1 MKTRLL
7 KVSSILLVG
16 IAVAIGCSKDE
27 ETPVPVVASSNASAP
42 VADPYATT
50 KTAIKENYANI
61 VYANYKDS
69 YDKAIVLKAALTTFT
84 NAPSVA
90 NLATAKQSWLD
101 AREPYGQTEAF
112 RFANGPIDAANG
124 PEGQL
129 NAWPL
134 DESYIDYTI
143 ASSTS
148 GIINNASTYP
158 TISGAVLDGLNEQGG
173 EENISIGYHAIE
185 FLLWGQDD
193 ANTSL
198 GTPGNRSYLDFVGS
212 GPGNEQRRQDY
223 LMAVADLLVDHL
235 GLMVSDWETGN
246 NSNYRAT
253 FMALP
258 NNTMLE
264 YVLTAIGTLSKSEL
278 AGERMFTAL
287 TNQDQEDEHSCFSDN
302 THRDSIV
309 NARGIRNVFIGSYTR
324 TDGSVISG
332 TSIKDLIGQINSTIE
347 GELNTLSLATI
358 TNTEAMPV
366 PFDNALT
373 QEVAGGSGPIMTAIL
388 SLQNQG
394 DKISEMATAFGLTI
408 STTL

>member
-27 ETPVPVVASSNASAP
+27 ETPVPVVASGGTTTAADPNASA
-42 VADPYATT
+42 

-69 YDKAIVLKAALTTFT
+69 YDKAVELKTALVSFT
-84 NAPSVA
+84 NAPSAA

-112 RFANGPIDAANG
+112 RFASGPIDDANG

-134 DESYIDYTI
+134 DEAYIDYTSS
-143 ASSTS
+143 SSTS
-148 GIINNASTYP
+148 GIINDVSTYP
-158 TISGAVLDGLNEQGG
+158 TISGSILDGLNEQGG
-173 EENISIGYHAIE
+173 EANISIGYHAIE

-198 GTPGNRSYLDFVGS
+198 QTSGNRPFTDFIVGS
-212 GPGNEQRRQDY
+212 GPGNEQRRKDY
-223 LMAVADLLVDHL
+223 LLAVADLLLDHL
-235 GLMVSDWETGN
+235 DLMVKAWETGN
-246 NSNYRAT
+246 SNNYRAS
-253 FMALP
+253 FIALP
-258 NNTMLE
+258 NNTMLQ
-264 YVLTAIGTLSKSEL
+264 YILTGIGTLSKAEL
-278 AGERMFTAL
+278 AGERMFVAL

-302 THRDSIV
+302 THRDIIL
-309 NARGIRNVFIGSYTR
+309 NAQGIRNVYTGSYTK
-324 TDGSVISG
+324 TDGSVVSG
-332 TSIKDLIGQINSTIE
+332 TSLKDLITQINTTIE
-347 GELNTLSLATI
+347 GEMNVLSLATI
-358 TNTEAMPV
+358 SNTSAMPV

-373 QEVAGGSGPIMTAIL
+373 QESVGGSGPIMTAIL

-394 DKISEMATAFGLTI
+394 DKISEMADAFGLTI
-408 STTL
+408 SID

>member
-27 ETPVPVVASSNASAP
+27 EAPLPVASSGGGSSAT
-42 VADPYATT
+42 DPYEST

-61 VYANYKDS
+61 VYTNYKDS
-69 YDKAIVLKAALTTFT
+69 YDKAILLKAALTTFT
-84 NAPSVA
+84 NTPSAA
-90 NLATAKQSWLD
+90 NLSTAKDAWLD

-112 RFANGPIDAANG
+112 RFANGPIDDADG

-134 DESYIDYTI
+134 DESYIDYTT

-148 GIINNASTYP
+148 GIINDAITYP
-158 TISGAVLDGLNEQGG
+158 SITGAVLDGLNEQGG

-193 ANTSL
+193 PNTAL
-198 GTPGNRSYLDFVGS
+198 ETPGNRSYLDFVVGS
-212 GPGNEQRRQDY
+212 GPGNEQRRKDY

-235 GLMVSDWETGN
+235 GLMVSEWETGN

-302 THRDSIV
+302 THRDIIL
-309 NARGIRNVFIGSYTR
+309 NAQGIRNVYIGSYTR

-373 QEVAGGSGPIMTAIL
+373 QEVAGGQGPIMTAIL